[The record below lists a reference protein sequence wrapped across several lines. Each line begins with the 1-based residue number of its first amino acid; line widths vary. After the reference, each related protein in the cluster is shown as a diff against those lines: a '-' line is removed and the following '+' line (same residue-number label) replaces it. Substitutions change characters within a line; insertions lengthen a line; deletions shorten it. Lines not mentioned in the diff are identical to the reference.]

1 MELVTP
7 ALGLVI
13 WTTLAFL
20 ILLVLLRKFAWKPIL
35 TAVKERD
42 TFIEESLNAAEKAK
56 LEMESLKASNEE
68 LLKQAREERDAMLRE
83 ARETKDSI
91 VAEAK
96 GKAQEEADKLISS
109 AKATI
114 EGEKRAAMNEIKTYS
129 AEIALQVAEKI
140 LRENLSSEA
149 KQKELADKYVDEINL
164 N

>member
-68 LLKQAREERDAMLRE
+68 LLKQAREERDAIFAKRE
-83 ARETKDSI
+83 KPKTALLLKLK
-91 VAEAK
+91 VK
-96 GKAQEEADKLISS
+96 LKKKLI
-109 AKATI
+109 
-114 EGEKRAAMNEIKTYS
+114 N
-129 AEIALQVAEKI
+129 
-140 LRENLSSEA
+140 
-149 KQKELADKYVDEINL
+149 
-164 N
+164 

>member
-13 WTTLAFL
+13 WTTVAFL

-96 GKAQEEADKLISS
+96 GKAQEEADKLITS

>member
-1 MELVTP
+1 MYAED
-7 ALGLVI
+7 AFKFS
-13 WTTLAFL
+13 FL
-20 ILLVLLRKFAWKPIL
+20 IIQFVEFNFP
-35 TAVKERD
+35 
-42 TFIEESLNAAEKAK
+42 FIF
-56 LEMESLKASNEE
+56 
-68 LLKQAREERDAMLRE
+68 
-83 ARETKDSI
+83 
-91 VAEAK
+91 

>member
-149 KQKELADKYVDEINL
+149 KQKELAEKYVDEINL